1 MGYPVDIK
9 TVNITTATTTTIFNG
24 PARILGL
31 SWVVPTNVAA
41 GTITVR
47 ILGLSWVVPTN
58 VAAGTITVNDNTTA
72 MWVVNTPATNTTD
85 YKSPVTG
92 KIMLPG
98 TGIRANTSLKVTNVA
113 VTHVTVYYG

>member
-9 TVNITTATTTTIFNG
+9 TVNITTATTTTIKSG
-24 PARILGL
+24 SARILGL
-31 SWVVPTNVAA
+31 SWVVPTNV
-41 GTITVR
+41 GV
-47 ILGLSWVVPTN
+47 
-58 VAAGTITVNDNTTA
+58 GTITVNDNATA
-72 MWVVNTPATNTTD
+72 LWVVNTPATDTTD

-98 TGIRANTSLKVTNVA
+98 TGILAKTSLKVTNAV

>member
-9 TVNITTATTTTIFNG
+9 TVNITSATTTTVFNG

-31 SWVVPTNVAA
+31 SWVVPTNV
-41 GTITVR
+41 GV
-47 ILGLSWVVPTN
+47 
-58 VAAGTITVNDNTTA
+58 GTITVNDNTTA
-72 MWVVNTPATNTTD
+72 MWIVNTPATNVSG
-85 YKSPVTG
+85 YLSPVTG
-92 KIMLPG
+92 HIKLPG

>member
-31 SWVVPTNVAA
+31 SWVVPTNV
-41 GTITVR
+41 GV
-47 ILGLSWVVPTN
+47 
-58 VAAGTITVNDNTTA
+58 GTITVNDNTTA
-72 MWVVNTPATNTTD
+72 MWVVNTPATNTTSH
-85 YKSPVTG
+85 KNPSHG
-92 KIMLPG
+92 NIMLPG
-98 TGIRANTSLKVTNVA
+98 TGIRCGTSLKVTNAV

>member
-1 MGYPVDIK
+1 MSTYPVDIK
-9 TVNITTATTTTIFNG
+9 TVNIVSATSTTIFDG

-41 GTITVR
+41 GTITV
-47 ILGLSWVVPTN
+47 LDDS
-58 VAAGTITVNDNTTA
+58 AAVWI
-72 MWVVNTPATNTTD
+72 VNTPSTAISS
-85 YKSPVTG
+85 YLSPVTG

-98 TGIRANTSLKVTNVA
+98 TGIRCGTSLVVTNVL

>member
-9 TVNITTATTTTIFNG
+9 TVNITSATTTTVFDG
-24 PARILGL
+24 PA
-31 SWVVPTNVAA
+31 
-41 GTITVR
+41 R

-72 MWVVNTPATNTTD
+72 MWVVDTPATNISG
-85 YKSPVTG
+85 YLSPVTG
-92 KIMLPG
+92 HIKLPG
-98 TGIRANTSLKVTNVA
+98 TGIRAGTSLKVTNAV